1 MYFEPDHRSKGG
13 LTRERVRQ
21 IQVDALK
28 RLREILMRE
37 GLSAETIFNQTLH

>member
-1 MYFEPDHRSKGG
+1 VGEAIG

-28 RLREILMRE
+28 RLRTLMEGE
-37 GLSAETIFNQTLH
+37 GLSSEALFA